1 MVVALMATIV
11 AGSATVVGGLAAL
24 HPSIRR
30 PARLAAALAFAAGI
44 MLFLSFAQIIPY
56 AYADLQAAGVSGAG
70 LWVGV
75 LFLGGVLVVRAV
87 DALLP
92 ELMNPTEVAGS
103 EGQCPEAEVRANQQL
118 LRSGLLVA
126 VTVTAH
132 NLPEGLGTF
141 LAMIE
146 DPVMGLALMTAIA
159 IHNVPEGIAVAAPVY
174 AATGSRG
181 RALAWACG
189 SGLAEPVGALIGYFA
204 LRAVLP
210 EELMVL
216 ALALVAG
223 MMVAV
228 SVRELIPGACRYSTQ
243 WAQPVVG
250 FACGVGVIWLSV
262 TMG

>member
-1 MVVALMATIV
+1 MVVALTATMI
-11 AGSATVVGGLAAL
+11 AGWATVVGGVAAL
-24 HPSIRR
+24 HPSMRR
-30 PARLAAALAFAAGI
+30 PGPLAAALAFAAGI
-44 MLFLSFAQIIPY
+44 MLFLSFGQIIPY

-75 LFLGGVLVVRAV
+75 LFLAGLLAVLAI

-92 ELMNPTEVAGS
+92 GSRNPANVAGS
-103 EGQCPEAEVRANQQL
+103 EGDHLGDEERANERL
-118 LRSGLLVA
+118 LRSGVLVA
-126 VTVTAH
+126 VIVTAH
-132 NLPEGLGTF
+132 NVPEGLGTL
-141 LAMIE
+141 LAMLE

-159 IHNVPEGIAVAAPVY
+159 IHNVPEGIAVAAPIY
-174 AATGSRG
+174 AATGSRV

-189 SGLAEPVGALIGYFA
+189 SGLAEPVGALVGYFA

-228 SVRELIPGACRYSTQ
+228 SVRELIPAAYRYSTH
-243 WAQPVVG
+243 WSQPVGG
-250 FACGVGVIWLSV
+250 FVCGVGIIWLSV
-262 TMG
+262 TIR